1 MEQYQGQEL
10 RFYVIANR
18 AAGDTTG
25 FDSPDGAL
33 CDPQAVKS
41 RVAAPTV
48 SSAAF
53 APAAPSQAEFLNSE
67 TLQMTVSGNT
77 ASSYFFTGYLF
88 KEKANYQTIAALA
101 NDWQTTADLGKDKAD
116 KLAVLQTALDTM
128 LKNGDAICIIPESD
142 RQSGGGTPAGGS
154 GDSAA
159 YNLSNGFTMKP
170 EYSRYYLLPALR
182 AMAETSSGM
191 ESSNWYYYVGDY
203 MNNPAA
209 MQLPAIKLDA
219 PHAGLT
225 AVGVDYTVDLY
236 DSDAYTSTTGKT
248 DEITLNRFAVQW
260 QAANRYPS
268 TGTPDDGRVSNLTD
282 YYKFTVT
289 PANGTAYTIEMWTY
303 DADTETKDA
312 DGNTTLHS
320 RGEIRQVKKTVTINN
335 TAYTTELTPQNMTD
349 DDGNVTRT
357 WYDLSVMP
365 VFQKDTTD
373 VDRWESKPE
382 WLRGCVTQDDNA
394 KPYYQ
399 VSVVAELEVVE
410 NDNGEPAY
418 RVLLPDMANVLTSG
432 DALQKFTTSIQV
444 ETMAHSKADGKTVG
458 TPDAEAVKIGDETQT
473 VELIAEEPTPDEN
486 TETTQPTETP
496 AEPQNA
502 PQPVELTDKAE

>member
-1 MEQYQGQEL
+1 MGADHYTLYAKRQNADTTWETVETWKNITGTKTEIDMEQYQGQKL

-53 APAAPSQAEFLNSE
+53 APAAPSQAEFLNGE
-67 TLQMTVSGNT
+67 TLQMTVNGST

-88 KEKANYQTIAALA
+88 KNVDDYQTIAVLA

-116 KLAVLQTALDTM
+116 KLAALQTALNEM
-128 LKNGDAICIIPESD
+128 LKNGGAICIIPESD

-154 GDSAA
+154 DGSAA

-182 AMAETSSGM
+182 AMAETGSVM

-203 MNNPAA
+203 MGKPED

-219 PHAGLT
+219 PYAGLT

-289 PANGTAYTIEMWTY
+289 PVHGTAYTIEMWTY

-335 TAYTTELTPQNMTD
+335 TAYTTELTPQNVTD

-365 VFQKDTTD
+365 VFQEDTTD
-373 VDRWESKPE
+373 VDHWESKPE

-432 DALQKFTTSIQV
+432 DDTRAAKS
-444 ETMAHSKADGKTVG
+444 GR
-458 TPDAEAVKIGDETQT
+458 
-473 VELIAEEPTPDEN
+473 
-486 TETTQPTETP
+486 
-496 AEPQNA
+496 
-502 PQPVELTDKAE
+502 

>member
-1 MEQYQGQEL
+1 
-10 RFYVIANR
+10 
-18 AAGDTTG
+18 
-25 FDSPDGAL
+25 
-33 CDPQAVKS
+33 
-41 RVAAPTV
+41 
-48 SSAAF
+48 
-53 APAAPSQAEFLNSE
+53 
-67 TLQMTVSGNT
+67 
-77 ASSYFFTGYLF
+77 
-88 KEKANYQTIAALA
+88 
-101 NDWQTTADLGKDKAD
+101 
-116 KLAVLQTALDTM
+116 
-128 LKNGDAICIIPESD
+128 
-142 RQSGGGTPAGGS
+142 
-154 GDSAA
+154 
-159 YNLSNGFTMKP
+159 
-170 EYSRYYLLPALR
+170 
-182 AMAETSSGM
+182 M

-203 MNNPAA
+203 MGKPED

-219 PHAGLT
+219 PYAGLT

-289 PANGTAYTIEMWTY
+289 PVHGTAYTIEMWTY

-335 TAYTTELTPQNMTD
+335 TAYTTELTPQNVTD

-365 VFQKDTTD
+365 VFQENTTD
-373 VDRWESKPE
+373 VDHWESKPE

-458 TPDAEAVKIGDETQT
+458 TPDAEAVKIGNETQT

-502 PQPVELTDKAE
+502 PQPVELTDKAG